1 MKLGF
6 FLRLRFGI
14 DVSFYTPSGVWGNNN
29 NNAKLEQLEAF
40 EARIAANEGF
50 IARIDTLEDLR
61 CCKDVKCQNYRG
73 TLAVTKKGH
82 TCQDWDKDNVNK
94 NPNNDPDS

>member
-1 MKLGF
+1 MYAPLWY
-6 FLRLRFGI
+6 RRMYI
-14 DVSFYTPSGVWGNNN
+14 DFIVSKKKSPFPW
-29 NNAKLEQLEAF
+29 LEL
-40 EARIAANEGF
+40 
-50 IARIDTLEDLR
+50 
-61 CCKDVKCQNYRG
+61 CCKDVKCRNYRG